1 MPAGYRM
8 GWLVRLRSRFTVLQ
22 HRGPGSFLR
31 FLAALVGLAAGRAVV
46 ARLFLVPPP
55 HRLLVERRELGRHLA
70 GLVDVPPGVDPVEG
84 PLDNLAD
91 EPAQPAGLGDPHGE
105 LVLALDE

>member
-1 MPAGYRM
+1 MPAGYRK
-8 GWLVRLRSRFTVLQ
+8 GWLVRLRSRFAVLQ

-31 FLAALVGLAAGRAVV
+31 FLAAARAVV
-46 ARLFLVPPP
+46 ARLLVVPPP
-55 HRLLVERRELGRHLA
+55 HRLLVERRELGWHLA
-70 GLVDVPPGVDPVEG
+70 GLVDVRPGVDPVEG
-84 PLDNLAD
+84 SLDNLAD